1 MSRVVLALSGGV
13 DSSVAA
19 ALLRQAG
26 HEVIGVFIR
35 CARAYLTGE
44 AFFRPP
50 EEGMSRPHH
59 DPADD
64 LPDDAT
70 AARLAADSLGIPLKI
85 LDLEAEFQPVVDYF
99 VDEYAAGRTPNP
111 CIKCNAWIKFGKLFE
126 YAQSLGAEMLATGH
140 HVQIINPGTPE
151 AALCRGHDPGKD
163 QSYFLFGIDRR
174 ILPKL
179 VFPIGRYEK
188 SEIRRMAA
196 EFKLAAAD
204 KPDSQDICFVAN
216 GEHSA
221 FVRRALRERNP
232 GGCVDSSGVD
242 LSGPITTTDGT
253 LVGRHQGIEQFTVG
267 QRKGIGVAM
276 GEPHYVIRI
285 EAAARRLVLG
295 THDQLARTE
304 LSASGANWLVRPMVD
319 TFRAEVK
326 IRYRSRP
333 LPATV
338 EIVSPGGFR
347 VRFDSPCH
355 GVAPGQAA
363 VCYDGEVVLGGGW
376 ID

>member
-126 YAQSLGAEMLATGH
+126 YAQSLGADLFATGH
-140 HVQIINPGTPE
+140 HAQILNPGTPT

-163 QSYFLFGIDRR
+163 QSYFLFDIDRR
-174 ILPKL
+174 VLPKL
-179 VFPIGRYEK
+179 VFPVGRYEK

-216 GEHSA
+216 GQNAA
-221 FVRRALRERNP
+221 FVRRVLHKRNLNRD
-232 GGCVDSSGVD
+232 GTGDID
-242 LSGPITTTDGT
+242 LSGPITTADGT
-253 LVGRHQGIEQFTVG
+253 VIGQHQGIEQFTIG
-267 QRKGIGVAM
+267 QRKGLGIAL

-285 EAAARRLVLG
+285 EADTRRVVLG
-295 THDQLARTE
+295 TRDQLARAE
-304 LSASGANWLVRPMVD
+304 LNASGANWLVEPTGD
-319 TFRAEVK
+319 TFPAEVK

-333 LPATV
+333 LPAMV
-338 EIVSPGGFR
+338 EIISPQSFR
-347 VRFDSPCH
+347 VRFDTPCH
-355 GVAPGQAA
+355 GIAPGQAA
-363 VCYDGEVVLGGGW
+363 VCYADDMVLGGGW